1 MWWICEIATFHMALC
16 ALFRSGS
23 RKFLTLTS
31 VGCFQNLLRCDW
43 SPDGRKVTAGSS
55 DRYVYIWD
63 TTSRRIL
70 YKLPGH
76 AGSVNDCRFHPTEP
90 ICEYPDFSTYIELP
104 ANCFGRARTA
114 VA

>member
-1 MWWICEIATFHMALC
+1 MRNYDCSYGSQRFW
-16 ALFRSGS
+16 SGS
-23 RKFLTLTS
+23 EEVFTLTS

-76 AGSVNDCRFHPTEP
+76 AGSVNDCRFHPAEP
-90 ICEYPDFSTYIELP
+90 ICEYPDFNRVTCQL
-104 ANCFGRARTA
+104 GRPRRYCRIFTRER
-114 VA
+114 VCS